1 MGLYITGSLTD
12 GGGDSHSNFY
22 SNILSYYVDKR
33 EGTLNARIGSYTDKS
48 ASIANSPIYTEDIY
62 DNDASGYFPVPVST
76 GSYEW
81 GSDFTR
87 WHLTQSVVVTE
98 TTYSHSWQ
106 DQLVD
111 YIDFDEDGNEITLQR
126 SESIQVMHS
135 QSSEVSKSLIDI
147 DQITG
152 SLYTFTYNKVREYFE
167 DIYGAN
173 NVQDDN

>member
-22 SNILSYYVDKR
+22 TNIIHYFVDKGQ
-33 EGTLNARIGSYTDKS
+33 GTLNIRIGTYTDKS
-48 ASIANSPIYTEDIY
+48 ASIDASPIYLEDW
-62 DNDASGYFPVPVST
+62 DKNDATGYFPVPVST

-81 GSDFTR
+81 GGEYNI
-87 WHLTQSVVVTE
+87 WYLTQSVVVTE
-98 TTYSHSWQ
+98 TTYSSSWQ

-111 YIDFDEDGNEITLQR
+111 YIDFDGDGNEITLQR
-126 SESIQVMHS
+126 SESIEVVTS
-135 QSSEVSKSLIDI
+135 ASSDVSKSRVDL

-152 SLYTFTYNKVREYFE
+152 SVYTYAYDKVRGYFE

>member
-22 SNILSYYVDKR
+22 SNIIHYFVDKFQ
-33 EGTLNARIGSYTDKS
+33 GTLNVRIGSYTDRS
-48 ASIANSPIYTEDIY
+48 ASIDAFPIYTEDY
-62 DNDASGYFPVPVST
+62 GKNDASGYFPNPVST

-81 GSDFTR
+81 GGSYNV
-87 WHLTQSVVVTE
+87 WHLTESVVVTE

-111 YIDFDEDGNEITLQR
+111 YIDFDEDGNEVTLQR
-126 SESIQVMHS
+126 SESVQVMHS
-135 QSSEVSKSLIDI
+135 QSSEVSKSRIDL

-152 SLYTFTYNKVREYFE
+152 SVYTYAYDKVRGYFE

>member
-22 SNILSYYVDKR
+22 NNIIHYFIDKGQ
-33 EGTLNARIGSYTDKS
+33 GTLNVRIGSYTNKS
-48 ASIANSPIYTEDIY
+48 ASIAASPIYTEDFAN
-62 DNDASGYFPVPVST
+62 NDASGYFPTPVST

-81 GSDFTR
+81 GANYTIF
-87 WHLTQSVVVTE
+87 HLTQSVVVTE
-98 TTYSHSWQ
+98 TTYSSSWQ
-106 DQLVD
+106 DELVD

-126 SESIQVMHS
+126 NESIEVVTS
-135 QSSEVSKSLIDI
+135 ASSEVSKSRIDL

-152 SLYTFTYNKVREYFE
+152 SVYTYAYDRVRGYFE
-167 DIYGAN
+167 NIYGIN

>member
-1 MGLYITGSLTD
+1 MGLYITGSLID

-22 SNILSYYVDKR
+22 ANIVHYFIDKGQ
-33 EGTLNARIGSYTDKS
+33 GTLNVRIGSYTDKS
-48 ASIANSPIYTEDIY
+48 ASIAASPIYTEDFG
-62 DNDASGYFPVPVST
+62 NNNAAGYFPTPVST

-81 GSDFTR
+81 GSTFNI
-87 WHLTQSVVVTE
+87 WHLTESVVITE
-98 TTYSHSWQ
+98 TTYSQSWQ

-126 SESIQVMHS
+126 SESIQVVTS
-135 QSSEVSKSLIDI
+135 ASSDVSKSRIDL

-152 SLYTFTYNKVREYFE
+152 SVYTYSYNKVREYFE
-167 DIYGAN
+167 NIYGAS